1 MKRITYLLVLLNL
14 IFTISA
20 FGQIYKVDDY
30 GAKGD
35 GVTDDRAAIQKA
47 FDLLRTNGGEVQFT
61 SGKTYIIKAG
71 LKLYHF
77 SANKNYLITTT
88 DSEKAIIKI
97 ADGTPITYGNWG
109 IYLSS
114 SRNITISNLHMDGNR
129 DTRNPTVQVAGTYL
143 IEVFDRC
150 DGLRLNDLILENS
163 VIDNLMITA
172 SNEDDSTTFLSD
184 FEMHNCILRNG
195 WRNNLSVIRGKN
207 FKIIGCEFNNAHGL
221 GDPEAGIDFEPDH
234 TTNGSVLG
242 YRDIL
247 IEGCIFRNN
256 KRFGITLC
264 KHDDIE
270 IEGRVTIR
278 NNYFENNGIYIL
290 SHDNIIEGNIFRKVD
305 HKPIVNSIGLEKDGI
320 IVFSPWYS
328 DHTKGNKIYNNYFY
342 DNPLPDEQ
350 HLIGL
355 SPYAG
360 SNEIYSNYS
369 NNNHIDGFV
378 FNPSSSE
385 QIIHDNVELTRTEV
399 GYWNMDSD
407 SISGTSIFDLSDFRQ
422 TGELRNN
429 PVLVNGQYN
438 EALDFS
444 PDNKNIDIPIK
455 EILNMRVNLT
465 ISAWVNWNGTS
476 SESEQVIVG
485 KDGDWRFGLDNS
497 GKLGFHGESKNEITY
512 TGGLTESSEP
522 LPTSSWTH
530 VAVTYNGRATTIYI
544 NGVNSGSKE
553 SIGNLSASSLKISI
567 GSLLGETS
575 SFNGSIDDVKI
586 FNYGL
591 SGSEIDSLY
600 RIVSGHN
607 KTKPVGLGTEV
618 SPYKI
623 NTLVNL
629 SWLAQTPE
637 AWDAYYIQT
646 SNLDASKTSM
656 WDDSDDN
663 GDGDKY
669 NDLNDKTT
677 EGNNEGWLPIGSS
690 SKKFTG
696 HYNGDGHI
704 IKYLT
709 IKHRPTSG
717 NGFFGVIGG
726 GAVENLGLTK
736 IDIEGN
742 DRVGGL
748 VALCGNNS
756 ISNSYVTG
764 EIICVDGGTAG
775 YNFGGLVGIAGEGS
789 PTTISFCYSEVNI
802 NGSVNTK
809 RVGGLVGSVTS
820 GSTIS
825 ESYSLGNI
833 KSVGD
838 FAGGLVGELSSSTI
852 KNSYSFGSVL
862 RASNSSETNFG
873 GFVGALTEGSLI
885 ENSYSIGLVD
895 NSFTD
900 HGFVGAVSSGSPTF
914 NNNFFDQG
922 ISGQASSLG
931 AEGKTSVE
939 MMSEST
945 FASWDMTTIWKV
957 NGNYPNLIANSNK
970 NLEHGG
976 VPGEIPGFKGN
987 GTEEDPYQIARLS
1000 SLSWVSQNSSAWGLY
1015 YIQTSDI
1022 DASQTS
1028 TWDDSDDN
1036 NDGNKYNDPN
1046 DLTMDGNNEGFSPIG
1061 NNSTKF
1067 SGVYDGQGY
1076 GISNLNINRPTS
1088 KYVGLFGI
1096 IKGSA
1101 EKESVV
1107 KNLALTNEVIV
1118 GDGYVGGFLGK
1129 NLSGKISN
1137 CSSQGKVSSNT
1148 STGYIGGF
1156 VGYNIGPASIVSS
1169 CISNVEVI
1177 GSSSGNYIGGF
1188 VGRER
1193 SYAKVEKSYSR
1204 GSVVSGGDKVGGFV
1218 GQSALGKVSN
1228 CYSTSSVE
1236 TTGSGSSIGGFCGAT
1251 YEATIEFCYSVGTN
1265 STHKTKGFLGAE
1277 GGSNNVY
1284 SNNYLDTLA
1293 SGCNQ
1298 TALEIAASGKTTSEM
1313 QTESTYVG
1321 WDFTNTWGL
1330 EEGNYPTLKG
1340 VLVSVKHIEKEQIPT
1355 KYILEQ
1361 NYPNPF
1367 NPTTI
1372 IRFSI
1377 PKQVH
1382 VKLSVYNI
1390 IGEEVAEL
1398 VNGNL
1403 SAGNHQV
1410 SFNASTS
1417 SATASNLA
1425 SGMYIYRISAGSYVA
1440 VKKMLLIK

>member
-1 MKRITYLLVLLNL
+1 MKKMLYVFVLLNL
-14 IFTISA
+14 LMISA
-20 FGQIYKVDDY
+20 FGQTIKVDDF
-30 GAKGD
+30 GAVGD
-35 GVTDDRAAIQKA
+35 GVTDDRAAIQSA
-47 FDLLRTNGGEVQFT
+47 FDALRTNGGEVQFT

-71 LKLYHF
+71 LKLYFF

-88 DSEKAIIKI
+88 GSEKATIKI
-97 ADGTPITYGNWG
+97 ADGTPITYGHWG

-264 KHDDIE
+264 KHNDIE

-290 SHDNIIEGNIFRKVD
+290 SWDNVITNNVFRKVD
-305 HKPIVNSIGLEKDGI
+305 HKPIVNMIGTEEDGI

-328 DHTKGNKIYNNYFY
+328 DYTKGNKIYNNYFY

-355 SPYAG
+355 SSNTDAT
-360 SNEIYSNYS
+360 NEIYSNYS
-369 NNNHIDGFV
+369 NNNNIDGFV
-378 FNPSSSE
+378 LNPSSSE
-385 QIIHDNVELTRTEV
+385 QIIYDNVELTRKEV

-429 PVLVNGQYN
+429 PVIVNGWYN

-455 EILNMRVNLT
+455 EILNMKVNLT

-485 KDGDWRFGLDNS
+485 KDGDWHFGLDNS
-497 GKLGFHGESKNEITY
+497 GKLGFHGESKNGTTY

-522 LPTSSWTH
+522 LPTSLWTH

-553 SIGNLSASSLKISI
+553 SIGNLSTSSLKISI

-600 RIVSGHN
+600 RIASGHN

-618 SPYKI
+618 SPYEI
-623 NTLVNL
+623 NSLVNL
-629 SWLAQTPE
+629 SWLTQTPE
-637 AWDAYYIQT
+637 AWNAYYIQT
-646 SNLDASKTSM
+646 ADIDASKTSM

-669 NDLNDKTT
+669 NDINDKTT

-690 SKKFTG
+690 SEKFTG
-696 HYNGDGHI
+696 HYNGDGHT

-709 IKHRPTSG
+709 IKHRSTSG

-726 GAVENLGLTK
+726 GVVENLGLTK
-736 IDIEGN
+736 VDIEGS

-748 VALCGNNS
+748 VALCDNNS

-764 EIICVDGGTAG
+764 EIKCVDGGTVG
-775 YNFGGLVGIAGEGS
+775 YHFGGLVGIAGEGS
-789 PTTISFCYSEVNI
+789 PTTISFCYNESNI
-802 NGSVNTK
+802 SGSVNTK
-809 RVGGLVGSVTS
+809 RVGGLVGSLTS
-820 GSTIS
+820 GSTVS

-833 KSVGD
+833 ISIGD
-838 FAGGLVGELSSSTI
+838 FGGGLVGELSSSTI

-862 RASNSSETNFG
+862 RATGSSETNIG
-873 GFVGALTEGSLI
+873 GFVGGVTEGSI

-900 HGFVGAVSSGSPTF
+900 HGFVGAASSESPTF
-914 NNNFFDQG
+914 SNNFFDQG
-922 ISGQASSLG
+922 TSGQSSSLG
-931 AEGKTSVE
+931 AEGKSSVA
-939 MMSEST
+939 MMDAAT

-957 NGNYPNLIANSNK
+957 NGNYPNLRANSNK
-970 NLEHGG
+970 DLEHGG
-976 VPGEIPGFKGN
+976 IPGEIPNFKGN
-987 GTEEDPYQIARLS
+987 GTEEDPYQVATLS
-1000 SLSWVSQNSSAWGLY
+1000 NLSWVSQNSSMWSSY
-1015 YIQTSDI
+1015 FIQTSDL
-1022 DASQTS
+1022 DASITA

-1046 DLTMDGNNEGFSPIG
+1046 DLTMDGSNDGFSPIG
-1061 NNSTKF
+1061 NKGVNFT
-1067 SGVYDGQGY
+1067 GVYDGQGY
-1076 GISNLNINRPTS
+1076 GISNITINRPTS
-1088 KYVGLFGI
+1088 KYVGLFGT
-1096 IKGSA
+1096 IKGVV
-1101 EKESVV
+1101 EKESLV
-1107 KNLALTNEVIV
+1107 KDLSLKNVTVT
-1118 GDGYVGGFLGK
+1118 GSGYVGGFVGK
-1129 NLSGKISN
+1129 NLSGRFSH
-1137 CSSQGKVSSNT
+1137 CSSEGKVSSNST
-1148 STGYIGGF
+1148 TGYIGGF
-1156 VGYNIGPASIVSS
+1156 VGYNAGPESRISN
-1169 CISNVEVI
+1169 CYSNVEVV
-1177 GSSSGNYIGGF
+1177 SSGSGKYIGGF
-1188 VGRER
+1188 VGRNR
-1193 SYAKVEKSYSR
+1193 SYAEIDKSYSL
-1204 GSVVSGGDKVGGFV
+1204 GTVSSEGDKVGGFL
-1218 GQSALGKVSN
+1218 GHIALGKISN
-1228 CYSTSSVE
+1228 CYSMGSITSS
-1236 TTGSGSSIGGFCGAT
+1236 SSASSVGGFCGAI
-1251 YEATIEFCYSVGTN
+1251 YEGTLEYCYSVGAN
-1265 STHKTKGFLGAE
+1265 LSHKTKGFLGSE
-1277 GGSNNVY
+1277 GGSGNVY
-1284 SNNYLDTLA
+1284 LNNYLDTLA

-1298 TALEIAASGKTTSEM
+1298 SALEIAASGKTTSEM
-1313 QTESTYVG
+1313 KNKSTYTG
-1321 WDFTNTWGL
+1321 WDFINTWVIDGD
-1330 EEGNYPTLKG
+1330 NYPMLKEI
-1340 VLVSVKHIEKEQIPT
+1340 LVSVKEDKMVEMPSE
-1355 KYILEQ
+1355 YLLEQ

-1367 NPTTI
+1367 NPTTV
-1372 IRFSI
+1372 IRFAI
-1377 PKQVH
+1377 PKQSH

-1390 IGEEVAEL
+1390 IGEQVSEL

-1403 SAGNHQV
+1403 SSGYHEVN
-1410 SFNASTS
+1410 FN
-1417 SATASNLA
+1417 ASNLA
-1425 SGMYIYRISAGSYVA
+1425 SGMYIYRISVGSYVE
-1440 VKKMLLIK
+1440 VKKMLLLK